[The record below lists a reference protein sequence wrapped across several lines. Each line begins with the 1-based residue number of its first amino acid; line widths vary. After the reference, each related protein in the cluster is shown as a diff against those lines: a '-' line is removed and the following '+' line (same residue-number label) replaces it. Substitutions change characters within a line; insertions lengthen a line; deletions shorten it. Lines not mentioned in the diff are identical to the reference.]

1 MATTNSSRPARPR
14 ARSSGNQVRT
24 HPAVAAPTTRCIP
37 AKAERVIQRE
47 CRRLQKALAVLTC
60 LREAAE
66 HDVEVDLADVVAVAC
81 DLVDKALYELDLADL
96 SGEPD
101 NSDA

>member
-1 MATTNSSRPARPR
+1 MYTGQDRGSYP
-14 ARSSGNQVRT
+14 
-24 HPAVAAPTTRCIP
+24 
-37 AKAERVIQRE
+37 RE

-66 HDVEVDLADVVAVAC
+66 HDVEVDLADVAAVAC
-81 DLVDKALYELDLADL
+81 DLVDKALYELDLAGL
-96 SGEPD
+96 SGEPR

>member
-1 MATTNSSRPARPR
+1 MSARPAIKPVLIRPR
-14 ARSSGNQVRT
+14 F
-24 HPAVAAPTTRCIP
+24 IP
-37 AKAERVIQRE
+37 AAIGIPGKIEQVVQRE

-66 HDVEVDLADVVAVAC
+66 HDVEVDLADVAAVAC
-81 DLVDKALYELDLADL
+81 DLVDKALYELDLAGL
-96 SGEPD
+96 SGELD